1 MLNARD
7 FLDEDRD
14 FLRDALGGYADWF
27 GFNGDGPVTEL
38 VQAST
43 TSGTALLLTDRA
55 TLSGCFPD
63 AFLFPVRWEK
73 REQHAGCLP
82 AGILAQADMVLAAYG
97 DAARGWKLAAL
108 DASLAGVD
116 LSNMPI
122 GGNSGSASLAA
133 SLFVAMRK
141 TAVTPAVF
149 ASAGWEQGQLCRVE
163 GLDTKVPLLAK
174 LATAARPVLYVHR
187 DNQTEAARFADDR
200 VEVRAFPTVSTK
212 AAQSLASQ
220 ITPMLYALGQLPT
233 AALGASLED
242 RLAAFNADGWPSDV
256 ERFEYYDHDIAR
268 DYTEILRA
276 GKAFGGDVFLVLYNP
291 GNPSLARVMIGLVG
305 ANRVVVLRQHGKTDD
320 DDRKELRKLNDMMT
334 ALEIPLEK
342 DDVFSVAPSLSPQ
355 AGRELVDRV
364 VQSLS
369 RHGNCLYVDAQNATS
384 LLRALSFSVA
394 SQLRAVPLGIEQVWA
409 GRTLLSASSAMLQD
423 FSFVWR

>member
-1 MLNARD
+1 M
-7 FLDEDRD
+7 
-14 FLRDALGGYADWF
+14 
-27 GFNGDGPVTEL
+27 
-38 VQAST
+38 
-43 TSGTALLLTDRA
+43 
-55 TLSGCFPD
+55 
-63 AFLFPVRWEK
+63 
-73 REQHAGCLP
+73 
-82 AGILAQADMVLAAYG
+82 
-97 DAARGWKLAAL
+97 
-108 DASLAGVD
+108 
-116 LSNMPI
+116 
-122 GGNSGSASLAA
+122 
-133 SLFVAMRK
+133 
-141 TAVTPAVF
+141 
-149 ASAGWEQGQLCRVE
+149 
-163 GLDTKVPLLAK
+163 
-174 LATAARPVLYVHR
+174 
-187 DNQTEAARFADDR
+187 
-200 VEVRAFPTVSTK
+200 
-212 AAQSLASQ
+212 ASQ